1 MSYRKQTEEAFKAYL
16 QDQVG
21 VPVYAGTN
29 DTIKAMPCVVV
40 AFVGASQNPPNT
52 GNMDVTLS
60 VSVQSEI
67 DEEGQPNALNVHD
80 ELLTAVEESLFWSE
94 LQAIN
99 VGANDFYI
107 FGVADQSGIEREVEG
122 TMLRE
127 SITLTFPAALGV
139 TTD

>member
-29 DTIKAMPCVVV
+29 DTIKTMPCVVV

-52 GNMDVTLS
+52 GNMDVTLT

-67 DEEGQPNALNVHD
+67 DEEGQPNALDVHD
-80 ELLTAVEESLFWSE
+80 EILSAVEDSLFWPS
-94 LQAIN
+94 LQTIN
-99 VGANDFYI
+99 TTATDLHV
-107 FGVADQSGIEREVEG
+107 FGVSEHSGIERDVEG

-127 SITLTFPAALGV
+127 SITLTIPAALG
-139 TTD
+139 DF

>member
-29 DTIKAMPCVVV
+29 DTIKTMPCVVV

-60 VSVQSEI
+60 VSVRSEI
-67 DEEGQPNALNVHD
+67 DEDGQPNALDVHD
-80 ELLTAVEESLFWSE
+80 EILSAVEDSLFWPS
-94 LQAIN
+94 LQGIN
-99 VGANDFYI
+99 TTATDLHV
-107 FGVADQSGIEREVEG
+107 FGVSEHSGIERDVEG

-127 SITLTFPAALGV
+127 SITLTIPAALG
-139 TTD
+139 DF